1 MCLPLSHSHF
11 YQQVFDAV
19 FATISPEVLKQ
30 FDEDDFEVL
39 MTSLR
44 EKLLLTF
51 SCVDSEA
58 RRVQLTG
65 NLYQLNAA
73 HRLIKDMWMDRKG
86 AASELMGNRTETTF
100 GTTWQDQND
109 WPQQHQ
115 GDRVSSESD
124 LRTRV
129 AGNIRGELWQ
139 GGKDRGNYG
148 KETEKELIDE
158 SALESMA
165 GVEGRQNTF
174 PTLPPLRYSGQT
186 LLDELASFGSGADL
200 GMTSATVL
208 EHRQGPT
215 TPDPKLAVGYG
226 RQTPSHPAART
237 QSYLTNPFNVPNAL
251 WEKVAQQKM
260 PQLNAVLETFPASLY
275 NIHCGPTTSLFLEVK
290 DPNSVDAAQHF
301 LKNFFADCGQKFQEM
316 ESAKSQFGG
325 ETMAGSSSSY
335 EMRSTNTRF
344 SPLSNGRQSQEPK
357 TGSEEDG
364 YGGHQMSWKGGN
376 HDGSAFSES
385 AIKDKS
391 QLSPHRPKQEA
402 NMKHTNL
409 AFRQEKIGRPPFD
422 RLDNQTVGVF
432 YQDCQE
438 KTSMPPG
445 GKMDNHT
452 PVNDQDCQEKTS
464 MPPGGKMDNHT
475 SVNDQDCQKTSM
487 PPGGKSINH
496 TIDGQDEHGR
506 NCSDNVTQGSGSQY
520 GITSEAMTL
529 DSNVTDYIFAIR
541 CKDIDILQDTLEVK
555 TKREYNQ
562 YIDQDLLSLTIE
574 GSSKEKCNEAQEK
587 ILILYKRCFKSI
599 IVENINILD
608 LEIKVDG
615 KTVTLV
621 ITHTAKKY
629 PKVFIKNCPPNR
641 ICIIGPKEKALDAKN
656 FLLGELGV
664 DATPDHDRHRQN
676 KEMTRESDKNITG
689 IKGQG
694 HAGFSLTT
702 LEGVKVTL
710 IHGDITRLK
719 VDGIVNAAN
728 GRLVHGGGVAKAISV
743 AAGPDLA
750 KECRRV
756 MNNLNG
762 RELPVGGV
770 IETTAGYLP
779 CSQVL
784 HAVGPRWADYRDKE
798 ECREHLRRTFL
809 NCFLLAS
816 EKLSMTSLALPAIS
830 SGKNSASGV
839 ST

>member
-19 FATISPEVLKQ
+19 LATISPEVLKQ
-30 FDEDDFEVL
+30 FAEDDFEVL

-44 EKLLLTF
+44 EKLLLTV
-51 SCVDSEA
+51 SCVDSET

-65 NLYQLNAA
+65 NLYQLTAA
-73 HRLIKDMWMDRKG
+73 HRLIKDLWMDRKG

-100 GTTWQDQND
+100 GTTWKDQND

-200 GMTSATVL
+200 GMTSASVL
-208 EHRQGPT
+208 EHRQRSM

-237 QSYLTNPFNVPNAL
+237 QSYHTTPINVPNAL
-251 WEKVAQQKM
+251 WEQVAKQNM
-260 PQLNAVLETFPASLY
+260 LELNATLQTFTASLH

-290 DPNSVDAAQHF
+290 DPNSLDAAQHF
-301 LKNFFADCGQKFQEM
+301 LMKFFADCGQKFQEM
-316 ESAKSQFGG
+316 ESAESQFGSK
-325 ETMAGSSSSY
+325 TMAGSSDLSPKEKSSY

-344 SPLSNGRQSQEPK
+344 SPLSNGGQSHEPN

-364 YGGHQMSWKGGN
+364 YGGHQMWSKGGN
-376 HDGSAFSES
+376 HDGSVFSES

-409 AFRQEKIGRPPFD
+409 AFKQEKIGRPPFD
-422 RLDNQTVGVF
+422 RLDNQTVGVLH
-432 YQDCQE
+432 QDCQE
-438 KTSMPPG
+438 KTSKPPSG
-445 GKMDNHT
+445 
-452 PVNDQDCQEKTS
+452 EL
-464 MPPGGKMDNHT
+464 
-475 SVNDQDCQKTSM
+475 
-487 PPGGKSINH
+487 INH
-496 TIDGQDEHGR
+496 NIDGQDEHGR
-506 NCSDNVTQGSGSQY
+506 NRSDDVTQGSGSQY
-520 GITSEAMTL
+520 GITSEAMIL
-529 DSNVTDYIFAIR
+529 DSNVADYIFAIL
-541 CKDIDILQDTLEVK
+541 CEDIDVIKETLQVK
-555 TKREYNQ
+555 TKRE

-574 GSSKEKCNEAQEK
+574 GSSKEKCDKAQEK

-599 IVENINILD
+599 IVENINIQD
-608 LEIKVDG
+608 LGIEVDV
-615 KTVTLV
+615 KTITSV
-621 ITHTAKKY
+621 ITHTAKKSQ
-629 PKVFIKNCPPNR
+629 KVYIKNCPPNR

-664 DATPDHDRHRQN
+664 YATPDHDRHHQN

-689 IKGQG
+689 FKGQG

-702 LEGVKVTL
+702 PEGVKVTL

-728 GRLVHGGGVAKAISV
+728 GRLAHCGGVAKAISV

-756 MNNLNG
+756 MNHLNG

-779 CSQVL
+779 CSKVL
-784 HAVGPRWADYRDKE
+784 HAVGPRWVDYRDKE
-798 ECREHLRRTFL
+798 ECRQHLRRTFL
-809 NCFLLAS
+809 NCFRLAS
-816 EKLSMTSLALPAIS
+816 EKLRMTSLALPAIS

-839 ST
+839 STWSDT